1 VIFFLA
7 IFGGGGRDCEGRIRQ
22 TSECV
27 YWRSGKI
34 LLYLVIFRRSVED
47 LRQLVKRMKQIVEYE
62 GGGAYDVTRRITM
75 KD

>member
-1 VIFFLA
+1 MIFFWQFL
-7 IFGGGGRDCEGRIRQ
+7 EGRRIRL

-34 LLYLVIFRRSVED
+34 LLYLVIFRSSVED
-47 LRQLVKRMKQIVEYE
+47 LGQLVKRMKQIVECE
-62 GGGAYDVTRRITM
+62 GGWYLEAPMTRRKTM

>member
-1 VIFFLA
+1 M
-7 IFGGGGRDCEGRIRQ
+7 REGRIRL

-47 LRQLVKRMKQIVEYE
+47 LGQLVKRMKQIVEY
-62 GGGAYDVTRRITM
+62 GGGGIWRRL
-75 KD
+75 